1 MKQKFYEM
9 FNVGKVKYLVNY
21 FNGNNFHNDGSP
33 FFDIATFS
41 NKKKKN
47 KYINNLKREGYTE
60 K

>member
-1 MKQKFYEM
+1 M